1 MERNI
6 SNKQKGKKKI
16 MEGEEGKKEEW
27 KGGC

>member
-6 SNKQKGKKKI
+6 SKQAKREKI
-16 MEGEEGKKEEW
+16 SWRGEKGKKEEW